1 MERHKGQE
9 LEGRGFYLAE
19 CSQSNYARTSLS
31 LGSSLNM
38 EYLETFFP
46 RDDTI
51 GMSAFIPWAMQ
62 DKSGNFV
69 GFEIDVA
76 NRVAQVM
83 GVKAEFIPTK
93 WSGIIPAL
101 LTGKFDIIRGKI
113 INEKTKAMVLA
124 SFVGDSL
131 TLGVHWIY
139 DAARIGREFGRV
151 ESFLTPKFGDMP

>member
-1 MERHKGQE
+1 MK
-9 LEGRGFYLAE
+9 RGVL
-19 CSQSNYARTSLS
+19 RV
-31 LGSSLNM
+31 
-38 EYLETFFP
+38 
-46 RDDTI
+46 

-76 NRVAQVM
+76 NRVAQDM
-83 GVKAEFIPTK
+83 GVEAEFIPTK

-124 SFVGDSL
+124 SFVVDSL

-139 DAARIGREFGRV
+139 DVARIAREFGRV